1 MQLLP
6 TYTHTFAGKLSVS
19 LQPGIYFERYSIR
32 GYGTVF
38 KVQGRPTLT
47 ANYAIGDNQSVYA
60 DWSMGTSVPTMSA
73 YNNTEQRV
81 DHHTVKRGNPELDI
95 TKMHFVNVGY
105 NLSARGFN
113 LSVFGKY
120 NIFADM
126 LKSYYKAEGNTMV
139 STFVTDGDYHDLM
152 AGANAT
158 LGLFGQSLQLS
169 GGVSYCRQWVTG
181 VNSACHDFVRSSLS
195 VSYSLGSLHSL
206 RNSSHGSQSCTT
218 PTSLKPPSSWSSL
231 PRGGTKGFT
240 WSWAA
245 ATRLSAITSAASG
258 LTSASTVT
266 TAPT

>member
-1 MQLLP
+1 M
-6 TYTHTFAGKLSVS
+6 
-19 LQPGIYFERYSIR
+19 
-32 GYGTVF
+32 
-38 KVQGRPTLT
+38 
-47 ANYAIGDNQSVYA
+47 
-60 DWSMGTSVPTMSA
+60 
-73 YNNTEQRV
+73 
-81 DHHTVKRGNPELDI
+81 
-95 TKMHFVNVGY
+95 
-105 NLSARGFN
+105 
-113 LSVFGKY
+113 FGKY

-195 VSYSLGSLHSL
+195 ASYSLGQFAFFAQFQPRITELYDSNFSE
-206 RNSSHGSQSCTT
+206 
-218 PTSLKPPSSWSSL
+218 KPPGSWSSL

>member
-1 MQLLP
+1 
-6 TYTHTFAGKLSVS
+6 
-19 LQPGIYFERYSIR
+19 
-32 GYGTVF
+32 
-38 KVQGRPTLT
+38 
-47 ANYAIGDNQSVYA
+47 
-60 DWSMGTSVPTMSA
+60 
-73 YNNTEQRV
+73 
-81 DHHTVKRGNPELDI
+81 
-95 TKMHFVNVGY
+95 
-105 NLSARGFN
+105 
-113 LSVFGKY
+113 
-120 NIFADM
+120 M

-195 VSYSLGSLHSL
+195 ASYSLGQFAFFAQFQPRVTELYDSNFSE
-206 RNSSHGSQSCTT
+206 TT
-218 PTSLKPPSSWSSL
+218 GQLVFLASW
-231 PRGGTKGFT
+231 GTKGFT